1 MEFKTKPKTAVPMAN
16 RRFNN
21 RRTTSQPI
29 LKEMT
34 IKYKFSSGNIT
45 PRETPPITMPSS
57 RQTKVDCSKLINYD
71 IFNINGVLGNKAIM
85 ATTSPS
91 LLTNLKSSTRLKS
104 KSKPKRN
111 PENEFYDN
119 MKEIESIEASH
130 PLHYKP
136 MTQSGL
142 RTERLVQEKLN
153 SRQSTGFGSRLQE
166 THTKI
171 VRLLVLII

>member
-1 MEFKTKPKTAVPMAN
+1 MEFKTKPKTAIPMTN
-16 RRFNN
+16 RRFKN
-21 RRTTSQPI
+21 RRTTSQPL

-91 LLTNLKSSTRLKS
+91 LLTNMKSSTRLKT

-111 PENEFYDN
+111 HESEFYDN

-142 RTERLVQEKLN
+142 RTDRLIQETLN
-153 SRQSTGFGSRLQE
+153 ARQSTGF
-166 THTKI
+166 
-171 VRLLVLII
+171 